1 MSKENKKIVFE
12 LDGVLVNTSDSKT
25 SLKMTNILKNFKQKG
40 YSIIRTSNRTNSEIL
55 KLIEQISI
63 NDFVDVIVRN
73 DSIMLDYIK
82 IDHTM
87 INGLSVL
94 ADFE

>member
-40 YSIIRTSNRTNSEIL
+40 YSIIITSNRTNSEIL